1 MVSLTSWHT
10 TAPRPRT
17 RRDFSH
23 STYRTPVTVKRLS
36 RAYNLN
42 PKSKWE
48 YWRWKFLGMFILLIT
63 LILIYSPLFTIKNII
78 INNTPSSETEQ
89 RIKRIIVEIIRAK
102 KLSFFPQSN
111 LLFFNTTDAQ
121 KIINEEFYIEGL
133 NFTRHWPN
141 VLRVN
146 APQGVMIA
154 VWHTVPPNDN
164 KNVEAGENIYL
175 LNKNGTLVQ
184 QISPN
189 TIVDK
194 NLIKI
199 NETKATPH
207 QLGEQIIS
215 QKIAEFIN
223 NLNNSWHQESPKLTL
238 NYIKFDAAAL
248 PTIQVFT
255 DGQWYVLF
263 SSQEDALLQVVALKR
278 LLDDK
283 IKGDVAKLEYIDVRF
298 GSKLYYKLK

>member
-1 MVSLTSWHT
+1 MVPLTSWRT
-10 TAPRPRT
+10 TAPRPRA

-23 STYRTPVTVKRLS
+23 STYRTPITVRRLF

-78 INNTPSSETEQ
+78 INNAPSSETEQ
-89 RIKRIIVEIIRAK
+89 RIKRIIVDIIQAK
-102 KLSFFPQSN
+102 KISLLPQSN
-111 LLFFNTTDAQ
+111 LLFFNTTEVQ
-121 KIINEEFYIEGL
+121 KVINKEFYIEGL

-141 VLRVN
+141 ILRVN

-154 VWHTVPPNDN
+154 VWHTLPPIDN
-164 KNVEAGENIYL
+164 KNTEIKENIYL

-189 TIVDK
+189 TTVDK
-194 NLIKI
+194 NLITI
-199 NETKATPH
+199 NEIKTAPY
-207 QLGEQIIS
+207 QLGEQIVS
-215 QKIAEFIN
+215 QKVAKFIN
-223 NLNNSWHQESPKLTL
+223 NLNNSWRQELPKLTL
-238 NYIKFDAAAL
+238 NYIKFDAAII

-263 SSQEDALLQVVALKR
+263 SSQKDALLQIVALKR

-283 IKGDVAKLEYIDVRF
+283 IKSDTAKLEYIDVRF